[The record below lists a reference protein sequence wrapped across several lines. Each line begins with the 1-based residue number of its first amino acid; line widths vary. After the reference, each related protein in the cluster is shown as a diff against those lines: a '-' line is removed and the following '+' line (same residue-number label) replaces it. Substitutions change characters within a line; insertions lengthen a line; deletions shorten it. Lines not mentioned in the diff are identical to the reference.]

1 MIESARRAT
10 RAVNRAFLALAGVL
24 ALGIFAAM
32 LYDLVMRNVFDA
44 PTLWALDVSRFMLLY
59 LFFLALAPAL
69 EAGSHVSVD
78 VLADRMPPVAAR
90 WLRSAALVLT
100 IVFGAILLWQLS
112 RATRDAFA
120 RDEVFPI
127 AVPIHVKYVYW
138 IGPLGTLQFLL
149 TAAVELVSLWIPS
162 SASRSS

>member
-32 LYDLVMRNVFDA
+32 LYDLVMRNAFDA

-78 VLADRMPPVAAR
+78 VLADRMPPRAAR
-90 WLRSAALVLT
+90 WLRCAALVLT
-100 IVFGAILLWQLS
+100 IVFGAILLWQLL

-127 AVPIHVKYVYW
+127 AVPIPVKYVYW

-149 TAAVELVSLWIPS
+149 TAVVELVSLWIPS